1 MIKLIKEKPSKNAW
15 GGTTQHCTIV
25 VPVGNTGLQRALKF
39 FSACDA
45 SSQAEEIEIS
55 DSEAKEI
62 LRNLVKV
69 EREGKTYR
77 TLKGTAE

>member
-1 MIKLIKEKPSKNAW
+1 MIKLIKEKPQKNAW

-39 FSACDA
+39 FSACDEA
-45 SSQAEEIEIS
+45 SKAEEIEITTL
-55 DSEAKEI
+55 EAKEI

-69 EREGKTYR
+69 EKDGKTYR